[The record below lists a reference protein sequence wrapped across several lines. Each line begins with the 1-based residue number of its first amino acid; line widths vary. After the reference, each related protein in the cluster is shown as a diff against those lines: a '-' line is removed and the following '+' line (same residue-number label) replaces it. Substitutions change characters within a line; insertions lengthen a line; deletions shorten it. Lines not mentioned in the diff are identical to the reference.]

1 MYKPLNKNPKF
12 RITNDCVI
20 RAIAKALDMEWDE
33 AFDEISDEA
42 KEKYDTMDANHVWI
56 GWLKKQGF
64 RLYPIPNTCPDCYT
78 IRDFCMD
85 HPWGTYILGTG
96 THVVTVING
105 NWFDSFDSGDL
116 IPTFFL
122 RRV

>member
-1 MYKPLNKNPKF
+1 MYKPFNPNPAF

-20 RAIAKALDMEWDE
+20 RAIAKVFNIDWMEAYE
-33 AFDEISDEA
+33 EIAEEG
-42 KEKYDTMDANHVWI
+42 KNKFDTMDANHVWI

-64 RLYPIPNTCPDCYT
+64 RLYPISNNCPDCYT
-78 IRDFCMD
+78 VRDFCMD

-96 THVVTVING
+96 SHVITVING
-105 NWFDSFDSGDL
+105 NWYDSFDSGDL

-122 RRV
+122 TRG